1 MKFYY
6 ILFLVILLAEIPYF
20 LAKSNSQKNVIDN
33 IIDVKDFKKLM
44 RTKNNILVCFV
55 GSTKP
60 TTQITKV
67 FRDAAVTIKGHGTM
81 VLVDCS
87 GEAKKM
93 CKKLKVTP
101 EPFVIKHYKDGDF
114 NKDYDRRETVP
125 SMVNFMRDP
134 SGDLPWEEDNT
145 ANDIFHLPDA
155 GSLTRLIKKEPKPI
169 LIMFYAPWC
178 GFCKS
183 LKPEYS
189 AAATELKGH
198 SVLAAIDVNRP
209 ENSMIRNQYNITGFP
224 TLLYYQNGRLKFQ
237 YEGENN
243 KNGLIHFMK
252 DPREAPVKIKEP
264 DWSDTD
270 SEVVHLSADNFD
282 PVLRDEASAL
292 VMFYAPWCGH
302 CKRMKPEYER
312 AAAKLKMEDI
322 PGTLAAL
329 DATKDAAVASQ
340 FNVRGYPTIKYF
352 VNGEFKFDVNIREA
366 NKIFE
371 FMKDPKE
378 PPPPPPPEKS
388 WSEESSEVV
397 HLIDENYK
405 TFLKKKKHVLVM
417 FYAPWCGHCK
427 KAKPEFT
434 AAAEKYKEDPKVE
447 FAAVDCTLQQALCT
461 VNEVK
466 GYPTFKYFNYYK
478 NSRPYNTGRLEADF
492 IRFMADPENLAPS
505 AIPSEMEEWGAYPG
519 SSDVLKLLD
528 SNFTSGVA
536 SKDPTLV
543 MFYAPWCGHC
553 KKMKPDYS
561 KAAAAIKSLNIRARL
576 GAVDCTTNP
585 VVTEKYK
592 ITGFPT
598 IKLFANGRFISDYQG
613 ARTSEELL
621 NFMRNAP
628 VKPKEE
634 L

>member
-6 ILFLVILLAEIPYF
+6 LVFLFILLAEIPYF
-20 LAKSNSQKNVIDN
+20 LAKTSNQKNVIDN
-33 IIDVKDFKKLM
+33 IIDVKEFKKLM
-44 RTKNNILVCFV
+44 RTKNNVLVCFV
-55 GSTKP
+55 GSTKQ
-60 TTQITKV
+60 TTQIVKL
-67 FRDAAVTIKGHGTM
+67 FREAAVTIKGHGTM

-87 GEAKKM
+87 SEAKKM

-114 NKDYDRRETVP
+114 NKDYDRRETVA

-155 GSLTRLIKKEPKPI
+155 GSLSRLIKKESKPI

-224 TLLYYQNGRLKFQ
+224 TLLYYRNGRLKFQ

-243 KNGLIHFMK
+243 KNGLINFMK
-252 DPREAPVKIKEP
+252 DPREPPIKIKEP
-264 DWSDTD
+264 DWSESD
-270 SEVVHLSADNFD
+270 SEVVHLSSDNFE
-282 PVLRDEASAL
+282 PVLRDEASAI

-302 CKRMKPEYER
+302 CKRMKPEFER

-322 PGTLAAL
+322 PGMLAAL

-340 FNVRGYPTIKYF
+340 FNVRGYPTVKYF
-352 VNGEFKFDVNIREA
+352 VNGEFKFDVNFREA
-366 NKIFE
+366 NKIIE

-378 PPPPPPPEKS
+378 PPPPPPPENP
-388 WSEESSEVV
+388 WSEEPSEVV

-434 AAAEKYKEDPKVE
+434 AAAEKYKDDPKVE
-447 FAAVDCTLQQALCT
+447 FAAVDCTLQQALCSA
-461 VNEVK
+461 NEVK

-478 NSRPYNTGRLEADF
+478 NSRAYNGGRLENDF
-492 IRFMADPENLAPS
+492 IRFMTDPENSVPSSIPS
-505 AIPSEMEEWGAYPG
+505 ATEEWGVYPG

-561 KAAAAIKSLNIRARL
+561 KAAAAMKSSNIRARL

-585 VVTEKYK
+585 AITEKYK

-598 IKLFANGRFISDYQG
+598 IKLFADGRFISDYQG
-613 ARTSEELL
+613 ARTSEDLV
-621 NFMRNAP
+621 NFMRNA
-628 VKPKEE
+628 KPKDE

>member
-6 ILFLVILLAEIPYF
+6 ILFLFILLAEVPYF
-20 LAKSNSQKNVIDN
+20 LAKTNTQKNVIDN

-60 TTQITKV
+60 TTEIIKV
-67 FRDAAVTIKGHGTM
+67 FREAAVTIKGHGTM

-145 ANDIFHLPDA
+145 ANDILHLPDA

-282 PVLRDEASAL
+282 PVLRDEVSAL

-302 CKRMKPEYER
+302 CKRMKPEFES

-378 PPPPPPPEKS
+378 PPPPPPPEKP
-388 WSEESSEVV
+388 WSEEPSEVV

-427 KAKPEFT
+427 KAKPEFS

-478 NSRPYNTGRLEADF
+478 NSRPYNAGRLENDF
-492 IRFMADPENLAPS
+492 IRFLADPENSAPS
-505 AIPSEMEEWGAYPG
+505 AIPTETEEWGIYPG

-536 SKDPTLV
+536 SKDPTLI

-561 KAAAAIKSLNIRARL
+561 KAAAVIKSLNIRARL

-585 VVTEKYK
+585 AVTEKYK

-621 NFMRNAP
+621 NFMRNSP